1 MHRTF
6 GVVFTAFI
14 TALVAVPAAQA
25 PATPTGRDEV
35 IRAIGSRF
43 ETTYVFPDVAARV
56 GPELEKRIKAGAYR
70 EITDGQAFA
79 DALTNDLRT
88 ITGDQH
94 ARVGYSKEPFP
105 PMNEAPQSPAPR
117 SADEIRRQLAAVNYG
132 FLKVERLPG
141 NIGFLD
147 LDFFADPEFGG
158 ATAAAAM
165 SFVADTDALIVD
177 LRFNGGGN
185 SRMVALIASYLFES
199 DPQHL
204 NDIVVPR
211 ENLLKQSW
219 TLPYVEGRKFGRAKP
234 VYILTSAKTFSAA
247 EEFAYDLQTLG
258 RATVVGEKTRG
269 GANPSGRFRINDH
282 YAVIVP
288 TAQAINPHTKS
299 NWEAGVVPE
308 LAVPSDD
315 ALRTAQIRILD
326 HLIQHGDADLREQRA
341 QRKVALEKQKSQR
354 P

>member
-1 MHRTF
+1 MHRTL

-158 ATAAAAM
+158 ATAVAAM

-247 EEFAYDLQTLG
+247 EEFAYDG
-258 RATVVGEKTRG
+258 
-269 GANPSGRFRINDH
+269 
-282 YAVIVP
+282 
-288 TAQAINPHTKS
+288 
-299 NWEAGVVPE
+299 
-308 LAVPSDD
+308 
-315 ALRTAQIRILD
+315 
-326 HLIQHGDADLREQRA
+326 HGA
-341 QRKVALEKQKSQR
+341 QRIENEGRQRWRLLDTSPHENAGQRTNRVRQLERQR
-354 P
+354 DAPLAFVVLGARRSLAGDLLDVVEHRAAIHRLTDVHSSLAIRGDRSIRREMADES